1 MKNSDRHNPNTVE
14 QIVNEIIS
22 ELPLD
27 DRVRTANLDEDGLV
41 VLQLELGKYLWPL
54 IENQTEIVRE
64 NLMTDCIKQLGNET
78 IDEVEAAN
86 YILKEIWSRLRET
99 HRLKVVK

>member
-1 MKNSDRHNPNTVE
+1 MDNSDRHNPNTVD

-41 VLQLELGKYLWPL
+41 VLQLGLGKTLWHL
-54 IENQTEIVRE
+54 IEN
-64 NLMTDCIKQLGNET
+64 
-78 IDEVEAAN
+78 
-86 YILKEIWSRLRET
+86 
-99 HRLKVVK
+99 

>member
-1 MKNSDRHNPNTVE
+1 MNNSDRHNPNTVD

-41 VLQLELGKYLWPL
+41 VLQLG
-54 IENQTEIVRE
+54 
-64 NLMTDCIKQLGNET
+64 LGNPNLVHNHQ
-78 IDEVEAAN
+78 II
-86 YILKEIWSRLRET
+86 Y
-99 HRLKVVK
+99 